1 MVVAAY
7 KKGRR
12 YSALEDFPPYQE
24 TDWHPS
30 SHDHSFREPPFKT
43 QQYQPYQPYRHRPYR
58 QDLPPHAEQLS
69 FKDQL
74 LLRDY
79 ALLKDQLFYDN
90 NSSFKNA
97 SDFHGQSSFFANGT
111 PFKNQEN
118 KDRTVYRS
126 ERPFQYQSLDDRYS
140 SYRQTYRDDF
150 RFADVYDKPIEFHK
164 EQSRQQQVDSFGR
177 DSEYLKH
184 GKHLN

>member
-1 MVVAAY
+1 MVVVAAY
-7 KKGRR
+7 RKGRR

-43 QQYQPYQPYRHRPYR
+43 QQYQPYRYRPYR
-58 QDLPPHAEQLS
+58 QDLTPHAEQLS

-74 LLRDY
+74 SLRDY
-79 ALLKDQLFYDN
+79 ALKLRDQPFYDN
-90 NSSFKNA
+90 SSSFKNA
-97 SDFHGQSSFFANGT
+97 SDFHGQSLFFANET
-111 PFKNQEN
+111 PFKYQED
-118 KDRTVYRS
+118 KDRTVYRN
-126 ERPFQYQSLDDRYS
+126 ERPFQYQPLNDRYS

-184 GKHLN
+184 GKHPN